1 MKFIFI
7 KMSSSDKL
15 IISTKTF
22 SSQSHVKLDPKEEMK
37 LDKLVNG
44 EGLIKREDFIE
55 FSKKSQAVK
64 EFGLRGNRS
73 STPVRKAEIDKAEV
87 VFRVTIIHITTT

>member
-1 MKFIFI
+1 
-7 KMSSSDKL
+7 
-15 IISTKTF
+15 
-22 SSQSHVKLDPKEEMK
+22 MK

-64 EFGLRGNRS
+64 EFGLRGNRVS
-73 STPVRKAEIDKAEV
+73 APVRKAEIDKAEV
-87 VFRVTIIHITTT
+87 VFRVNKTL

>member
-1 MKFIFI
+1 
-7 KMSSSDKL
+7 
-15 IISTKTF
+15 
-22 SSQSHVKLDPKEEMK
+22 MK

-44 EGLIKREDFIE
+44 EGLIKKEDFIE

-64 EFGLRGNRS
+64 EFGLRGNRG

-87 VFRVTIIHITTT
+87 VFRVNIDLAINTFCYVKLASQVKPTF

>member
-1 MKFIFI
+1 MNNFQLK
-7 KMSSSDKL
+7 K
-15 IISTKTF
+15 
-22 SSQSHVKLDPKEEMK
+22 SSQSHVKLDPKEETK

-55 FSKKSQAVK
+55 FAKKSQAVK
-64 EFGLRGNRS
+64 EFGLRGARS

-87 VFRVTIIHITTT
+87 VFRVNINVTGTLLYLLSR

>member
-1 MKFIFI
+1 MNNFQLK
-7 KMSSSDKL
+7 K
-15 IISTKTF
+15 
-22 SSQSHVKLDPKEEMK
+22 SSQSHVKLDPKEETK

-87 VFRVTIIHITTT
+87 VFRVNISIIRTNLHPHYYKF

>member
-1 MKFIFI
+1 MIFN
-7 KMSSSDKL
+7 KDP
-15 IISTKTF
+15 F
-22 SSQSHVKLDPKEEMK
+22 SQSHVKLDPREEMK
-37 LDKLVNG
+37 LDKVVTG

-73 STPVRKAEIDKAEV
+73 STPVGKAEIDKAEV
-87 VFRVTIIHITTT
+87 VFRVTIIHITTTCIKLLKLMQF

>member
-1 MKFIFI
+1 M
-7 KMSSSDKL
+7 
-15 IISTKTF
+15 
-22 SSQSHVKLDPKEEMK
+22 DPKEQKK

-44 EGLIKREDFIE
+44 EGLIKREEFIE

-64 EFGLRGNRS
+64 EFGLRGNRG

-87 VFRVTIIHITTT
+87 VFRVNKTL

>member
-1 MKFIFI
+1 M
-7 KMSSSDKL
+7 
-15 IISTKTF
+15 
-22 SSQSHVKLDPKEEMK
+22 DPKEQKK

-44 EGLIKREDFIE
+44 EGLIKREEFIE

-64 EFGLRGNRS
+64 ELGLRGSRS

-87 VFRVTIIHITTT
+87 VFRVNIDLAINTFCYVKPASQVKPTF

>member
-1 MKFIFI
+1 M
-7 KMSSSDKL
+7 
-15 IISTKTF
+15 
-22 SSQSHVKLDPKEEMK
+22 DPKEETK

-55 FSKKSQAVK
+55 FSKKSQAVR

-87 VFRVTIIHITTT
+87 VFRVNNTLLQQHNY

>member
-1 MKFIFI
+1 
-7 KMSSSDKL
+7 
-15 IISTKTF
+15 
-22 SSQSHVKLDPKEEMK
+22 MK

-64 EFGLRGNRS
+64 EFGLRGSRG

-87 VFRVTIIHITTT
+87 VFRVNI